1 MLKKSSETSTYVSL
15 SEFNRSVS
23 TEKVGFFRKL
33 FAFIGPGVL
42 VSIGYMD
49 PGNWA
54 TGIEGGS
61 KFGYQLLWIMLLSNL
76 MAILLQS
83 LTIKLGIVTQK
94 DLAQAC
100 RDYYSKPVSLA
111 LWVLCEIAIIACD
124 LAEVLGCALGLKLL
138 FGINLLTAVVIASL
152 DVLLLLLLQSWGI
165 RALEAIITVLVL
177 SIFSCF
183 VIELYM
189 AKPNVGEIANGFIPS
204 ALNQEAL
211 YIAVGILGAT
221 VMPHNLYLHSSLV
234 QTRDITQNAK
244 SVKEAIKYNIIDTVL
259 SLNTSLF
266 INASILIVAATVFY
280 RQNIVVDELTQAHV
294 MLNRTLGG
302 AAAVAFALAL
312 FLSGQSSTYTGTL
325 AGQIVME
332 GFLKLQLKKWQRR
345 LITRSLAIIPAI
357 IMVVLKGEKGS
368 KDLLIFS
375 QVVLSMQL
383 PFAIV
388 PLIYF
393 TSSQKYMGEFKNS
406 LVVKILSVLTAIIII
421 GLNIWLLTKVI
432 F

>member
-1 MLKKSSETSTYVSL
+1 MLKNSSNTYKYLSL
-15 SEFNRSVS
+15 SEFNS
-23 TEKVGFFRKL
+23 TVNTQKAGFFKKL
-33 FAFIGPGVL
+33 FAFIGPGIL

-61 KFGYQLLWIMLLSNL
+61 KFGYQLLWIMLLSNI

-83 LTIKLGIVTQK
+83 LTIKLGIIAQK

-100 RDYYSKPVSLA
+100 RDYYNKPVSLL
-111 LWVLCEIAIIACD
+111 LWILCEVAIIACD

-138 FGINLLTAVVIASL
+138 FGIDLLTAVLVTSL
-152 DVLLLLLLQSWGI
+152 DVLLLLLLQNWGI
-165 RALEAIITVLVL
+165 RILEAIITVLVF

-183 VIELYM
+183 VIELYL
-189 AKPNVGEIANGFIPS
+189 AKPDINEIADGFIPS
-204 ALNQEAL
+204 SLSQEAL
-211 YIAVGILGAT
+211 YVAVGILGAT

-234 QTRDITQNAK
+234 QTRAITQNAK
-244 SVKEAIKYNIIDTVL
+244 SLKEAIQYNIIDTVL
-259 SLNTSLF
+259 SLNASLF

-280 RQNIVVDELTQAHV
+280 KQNIIVDELTQAHV
-294 MLNRTLGG
+294 MLNKTLGG

-332 GFLKLQLKKWQRR
+332 GFLNLKLKKWQRR
-345 LITRSLAIIPAI
+345 LITRALAIIPAV
-357 IMVVLKGEKGS
+357 IMVILKGEKGS

-388 PLIYF
+388 PLIHF
-393 TSSQKYMGEFKNS
+393 TSSKKYMGTFRNS
-406 LVVKILSVLTAIIII
+406 LWLTIASILVASVIIT
-421 GLNIWLLTKVI
+421 LNVWLLI
-432 F
+432 RMIL

>member
-1 MLKKSSETSTYVSL
+1 MLKKRLESTTYVSL
-15 SEFNRSVS
+15 SEFNRTVS
-23 TEKVGFFRKL
+23 TEKSGFFRKL
-33 FAFIGPGVL
+33 FAFIGPGIL

-61 KFGYQLLWIMLLSNL
+61 KFGYQLLWIMLLSNI

-83 LTIKLGIVTQK
+83 LTIKLGIVAQK

-100 RDYYSKPVSLA
+100 RDYYSKPVSFA
-111 LWVLCEIAIIACD
+111 LWILCEIAIIACD

-138 FGINLLTAVVIASL
+138 FGIDLLTAVLVTSL
-152 DVLLLLLLQSWGI
+152 DVLLLLLLQRWGI
-165 RALEAIITVLVL
+165 RVLEAMITVLVF
-177 SIFSCF
+177 SIFCCF
-183 VIELYM
+183 VIELYL
-189 AKPNVGEIANGFIPS
+189 AKPSAGEIARGFVPS
-204 ALNQEAL
+204 ALSQEAL

-244 SVKEAIKYNIIDTVL
+244 SIKEAIKYNVIDTVL
-259 SLNTSLF
+259 SLNASLF

-280 RQNIVVDELTQAHV
+280 KQNIVVDELTQAHI

-302 AAAVAFALAL
+302 AAAVVFALAL

-332 GFLKLQLKKWQRR
+332 GFLNLRLKKWQRR

-357 IMVVLKGEKGS
+357 IMVVLKGEQGS

-393 TSSQKYMGEFKNS
+393 TSSKKYMGEFTNS
-406 LVVKILSVLTAIIII
+406 YFLKVVSVLTASIII
-421 GLNIWLLTKVI
+421 GLNVWLLVRI
-432 F
+432 IW

>member
-1 MLKKSSETSTYVSL
+1 MLKKRSETNSYVSL

-23 TEKVGFFRKL
+23 TEKAGFFKKL

-61 KFGYQLLWIMLLSNL
+61 KFGYQLLWIMLLSNI

-83 LTIKLGIVTQK
+83 LTIKLGIITQK

-100 RDYYSKPVSLA
+100 RDYYSKPVSFA

-138 FGINLLTAVVIASL
+138 FGIDLLTSVVVTSL
-152 DVLLLLLLQSWGI
+152 DVLLLLLLQRWGI
-165 RALEAIITVLVL
+165 RVLEAMITVLVF

-183 VIELYM
+183 VIELYL
-189 AKPNVGEIANGFIPS
+189 AKPSAGEIAQGFVPS
-204 ALNQEAL
+204 VLNQEAL

-234 QTRDITQNAK
+234 QTRAITQNAK
-244 SVKEAIKYNIIDTVL
+244 SLREAIKYNIIDTVL
-259 SLNTSLF
+259 SLNASLF

-280 RQNIVVDELTQAHV
+280 KQNIMVDELTQAHV

-332 GFLKLQLKKWQRR
+332 GFLNIRLKKWQRR
-345 LITRSLAIIPAI
+345 LITRSLAIVPAI

-393 TSSQKYMGEFKNS
+393 TSSEKYKGKFANS
-406 LVVKILSVLTAIIII
+406 WLLKVVSILVAGIII
-421 GLNIWLLTKVI
+421 GLNVWLLVKIIV
-432 F
+432 

>member
-1 MLKKSSETSTYVSL
+1 MWQKPSAVSTYLSL
-15 SEFNRSVS
+15 SEFNSTVS
-23 TEKVGFFRKL
+23 TQKAGFLRKM
-33 FAFIGPGVL
+33 FAFMGPGIL

-83 LTIKLGIVTQK
+83 LTIKLGIVAQK

-100 RDYYSKPVSLA
+100 RDYYAKPVSLM
-111 LWVLCEIAIIACD
+111 LWILCEIAIIACD

-138 FGINLLTAVVIASL
+138 FGLDLLTAVIVTSL
-152 DVLLLLLLQSWGI
+152 DVLLLLLLQNWGI
-165 RALEAIITVLVL
+165 RVLEAVITVLVL

-183 VIELYM
+183 VIELYL
-189 AKPNVGEIANGFIPS
+189 AKPNVTEIASGFVPS
-204 ALNQEAL
+204 KLSKEAL
-211 YIAVGILGAT
+211 YVAIGILGAT

-234 QTRDITQNAK
+234 QTRSITKNAK
-244 SVKEAIKYNIIDTVL
+244 SIKEAIKFNVIDTVL
-259 SLNTSLF
+259 SLNASLF

-280 RQNIVVDELTQAHV
+280 KQGTVVDELTQAHV

-302 AAAVAFALAL
+302 AAAAAFAMAL
-312 FLSGQSSTYTGTL
+312 FFSGQSSTYTGTL

-332 GFLKLQLKKWQRR
+332 GFLNLRLKKWQRR
-345 LITRSLAIIPAI
+345 LITRALAIVPAI
-357 IMVVLKGEKGS
+357 IMVILKGEKGS
-368 KDLLIFS
+368 KDLLILS

-383 PFAIV
+383 PFAII
-388 PLIYF
+388 PLIQF
-393 TSSQKYMGEFKNS
+393 TSSEKYMGSFKNS
-406 LVVKILSVLTAIIII
+406 KTIQVLSIVVAGIII
-421 GLNIWLLTKVI
+421 GLNAWLLFRV
-432 F
+432 FF

>member
-1 MLKKSSETSTYVSL
+1 MLKKSSETHEYVSL
-15 SEFNRSVS
+15 SEFNRSVN
-23 TEKVGFFRKL
+23 TNKAGFFRKL
-33 FAFIGPGVL
+33 FAFIGPGIL

-76 MAILLQS
+76 MAILLQN

-100 RDYYSKPVSLA
+100 RDYYSKPISFA
-111 LWVLCEIAIIACD
+111 LWILCEIAIIACD

-138 FGINLLTAVVIASL
+138 FGINLLTAILITSL
-152 DVLLLLLLQSWGI
+152 DVLLLLLLQNWGI
-165 RALEAIITVLVL
+165 RALEAVITTLVF

-183 VIELYM
+183 VIELYL
-189 AKPNVGEIANGFIPS
+189 AKPSASEIARGFIPS
-204 ALNQEAL
+204 SLSQEAL

-244 SVKEAIKYNIIDTVL
+244 DIKEAIKYNTLDTVL

-280 RQNIVVDELTQAHV
+280 RQNTVVEELTQAHV
-294 MLNRTLGG
+294 MLNQTLGG
-302 AAAVAFALAL
+302 VSAVAFALAL
-312 FLSGQSSTYTGTL
+312 FFSGQSSTYTGTL

-332 GFLKLQLKKWQRR
+332 GFLKLTLKKWQRR

-357 IMVVLKGEKGS
+357 IMVALKGEKGS

-388 PLIYF
+388 PLIQF
-393 TSSQKYMGEFKNS
+393 TSSKKYMGEFRNS
-406 LVVKILSVLTAIIII
+406 LVVKILSIIVASIII
-421 GLNIWLLTKVI
+421 GLNVWLLIKAI